1 MLDHLGLGIV
11 LTMQDDFTPQA
22 NKAVQSMDRMSTSAE
37 QLERDMQR
45 SMSNLQ
51 NIMLAGFSLNQVGG
65 EFERTGKK
73 ILGRI
78 KGIFN
83 EISQIGADFETQ
95 QTQLLTAF
103 KGDAE
108 EARKAFDWVREYAS
122 YTPFDVKGLSTS
134 FVKLKT
140 AGMDIRETYK
150 LANGQVKTLAESIG
164 DLATRNMDS
173 STGGVAGMGYAL
185 QEAWAG
191 QARSMR
197 NRFNLASSDMEEMMK
212 YAGKDAE
219 KFSEEF
225 MKLAYRL
232 APDAMLNMK
241 GTWSQVVANMVDT
254 WENFIYDLGQAGV
267 FQPMI
272 MTLTKVRDIMAR
284 VADNETA
291 IKNIATILKDMWKPI
306 DSVITGVVEGIA
318 RVVEFAGEHPMIT
331 KFVAGLTA
339 FAGIGL
345 VLSGT
350 IMKLT
355 GSFLILATSIVSAYA
370 NLQIMGTL
378 NKVSMFSG
386 LNLQI
391 GAVIRHLGLLG
402 IIAGIVALGFKRNVD
417 GIRDRWG
424 TLQTAW
430 KQSGEILEMGA
441 SKGIRNFE
449 MVFDRAIDNITTKL
463 MKFRLIGTVIFTTLF
478 GKTVNGALQYTEKDI
493 ENLRVMGLLPF
504 AQTMAMIRGRVK
516 SFAEGFETGITK
528 AYEVAKNFLDF
539 ALIPIKAIFE
549 TLSNS
554 APIKAISSLFGIQ
567 SENGIN
573 LGDAQGS
580 MAQFE
585 KLGEIAGGLIGTL
598 IGFKVVGSLTSIITK
613 PFKGLF
619 DILGK
624 TKGATDELKDSMEK
638 TTGKGSVF
646 SRIGGFFQGAKER
659 GTRAKNHFNNFLDER
674 SELPTGSASS
684 YEGYSRAGYTDVPK
698 NFRDFNLGDGANP
711 YNLYTQQP
719 KGIKGRL
726 SQALF
731 GAKYYNPSDDG
742 SGMQYVGRYGGRMSQ
757 FRDDTQTRLSS
768 QSLGIN
774 PPTIA
779 DIGRVYGGDIASWRR
794 DRETFIPQDSRVGS
808 MMDIRGSNYSQIES
822 NLRGSRDARIQELI
836 SDPQFRRNAY
846 RDAGVSGRSFNMR
859 EADRT
864 SFLTR
869 YAYNDP
875 QVQQRSNELQ
885 NMRGYASTNAPVF
898 QARQNRVSQFLFGQR
913 MYTPEQDEQGRWY
926 ERTVARRGGIFRNPA
941 NDMMYN
947 DEGDVSLGARARGI
961 GGAIANSRVGRAVGG
976 ATSRVRGGIGNIFGR
991 VRSGAGA
998 VGGFLGGLANA
1009 PLNALNRQRAR
1020 LGWDETSYGGIAR
1033 GLFGR
1038 AQYDD
1043 EGNMTDGGGLF
1054 SRMGRGARSV
1064 GRGIGAVGRGAG
1076 KVVGGIGRGIGAVGR
1091 GALRALPLATGAFS
1105 VGKIGYDAIS
1115 NLGGDKGFTGGV
1127 DILRDKISNMDFKG
1141 VFDKFTADFKKNI
1154 GAFLPLVKDVFKKIA
1169 KEMPPIL
1176 AQAWEGIK
1184 AGASLAW
1191 QFVSEHGMDI
1201 LSGFVE
1207 LVKPVIGFIWEK
1219 LKTGATL
1226 AWEWITTDGL
1236 TMLGAF
1242 VGSAVEW
1249 LIGTGIPMFIQTLLG
1264 IGKWLITD
1272 GIPGLLKIVGKL
1284 AINIGKGLFDGVLS
1298 VLGGIGTALGKIMMR
1313 GLKGAL
1319 KLLLPKALEEPVFK
1333 ALGLDY
1339 HHQGL
1344 WMSEDEHPAIIK
1356 KDETVLPP
1364 DKSRKLD
1371 AFLENTPVSSRVS
1384 QNQPQQVDNSI
1395 TIEKVE
1401 VIVQADKLSRADARN
1416 QAKMILEEFKKLQ
1429 KEKNIR
1435 QYA

>member
-1 MLDHLGLGIV
+1 MLEHLGLGIV

-22 NKAVQSMDRMSTSAE
+22 NKAVQAMDRMSNRAE
-37 QLERDMQR
+37 QLERDMQK

-73 ILGRI
+73 ILGGI

-95 QTQLLTAF
+95 QAQLLTAF

-108 EARKAFDWVREYAS
+108 EARKAFDWIREYAS

-140 AGMDIRETYK
+140 AGMDIRSTYQ
-150 LANGQVKTLAESIG
+150 LANGQVKTLAEAIG

-173 STGGVAGMGYAL
+173 ATGGVAGMGYAL

-191 QARSMR
+191 QTRSMI
-197 NRFNLASSDMEEMMK
+197 NRFNLSSSDMREMMK

-219 KFSEEF
+219 KFAEEF
-225 MKLAYRL
+225 IKLAYRL

-241 GTWSQVVANMVDT
+241 GTWSQVVANMKDT

-272 MTLTKVRDIMAR
+272 MTLTKVRDIMAGI
-284 VADNETA
+284 AGNETV
-291 IKNIATILKDMWKPI
+291 IKNIANVLKDMWKPI
-306 DSVITGVVEGIA
+306 DSVITRVAGGLA
-318 RVVEFAGEHPMIT
+318 RIVEFAGEHPMIT

-339 FAGIGL
+339 FAGVGL

-355 GSFLILATSIVSAYA
+355 GNFLILSTSIISAYA
-370 NLQIMGTL
+370 NLQVMSTL

-391 GAVIRHLGLLG
+391 GAVIRNLGLLG
-402 IIAGIVALGFKRNVD
+402 IIAGIVAIGFKRNVD
-417 GIRDRWG
+417 GIRDRWE

-449 MVFDRAIDNITTKL
+449 MTFGRTIDNITKKL
-463 MKFRLIGTVIFTTLF
+463 MRFRLIGTVIFTTLF
-478 GKTVNGALQYTEKDI
+478 GKTVNGVLQYTEKDI

-516 SFAEGFETGITK
+516 SFAEGFENGITK

-549 TLSNS
+549 SLSNL
-554 APIKAISSLFGIQ
+554 APIKAITSLFGIN
-567 SENGIN
+567 SEAGIDM
-573 LGDAQGS
+573 GVAQGS

-585 KLGEIAGGLIGTL
+585 KFGELAGGIVGTL
-598 IGFKVVGSLTSIITK
+598 LGFKVVGSLTSIITK

-624 TKGATDELKDSMEK
+624 TKRATDELKDSLEN
-638 TTGKGSVF
+638 TTGKGSIF
-646 SRIGGFFQGAKER
+646 SRIGGFFQGTKER
-659 GTRAKNHFNNFLDER
+659 WTRAKNHFNNFLDER
-674 SELPTGSASS
+674 SELPSVSASS
-684 YEGYSRAGYTDVPK
+684 YEGYNRVLYSNVPK
-698 NFRDFNLGDGANP
+698 NFRDFNLRDGVNP
-711 YNLYTQQP
+711 YNLYIQQP
-719 KGIKGRL
+719 KGLMGRL

-731 GAKYYNPSDDG
+731 GAKYYTPSSEG
-742 SGMQYVGRYGGRMSQ
+742 SGMEYVGRYGGRLTQ

-774 PPTIA
+774 PPTVA
-779 DIGRVYGGDIASWRR
+779 DIKGIYRGDIASWKR
-794 DRETFIPQDSRVGS
+794 DRATFIPQDKKVGS
-808 MMDIRGSNYSQIES
+808 MMDLAGSDYSQIES
-822 NLRGSRDARIQELI
+822 NLRRSRESRIQELI

-846 RDAGVSGRSFNMR
+846 RDAGISGKSFNGR
-859 EADRT
+859 EADRI

-869 YAYNDP
+869 YAYDDP
-875 QVQQRSNELQ
+875 LVQQRSKELQ
-885 NMRGYASTNAPVF
+885 NLRDYANTNAPIF
-898 QARQNRVSQFLFGQR
+898 QAKQNKLSQFLFGQR
-913 MYTPEQDEQGRWY
+913 IYTPEQDEQGRWY

-941 NDMMYN
+941 NDMVFN
-947 DEGDVSLGARARGI
+947 DEGDVSLGARARRM
-961 GGAIANSRVGRAVGG
+961 GGAISNSRLGRAVGG
-976 ATSRVRGGIGNIFGR
+976 AISGVGEGIGNLLGGVSR
-991 VRSGAGA
+991 GAGA
-998 VGGFLGGLANA
+998 VGGFFGRIANA

-1020 LGWDETSYGGIAR
+1020 LGWDALSYGDIGRGI
-1033 GLFGR
+1033 FGR

-1043 EGNMTDGGGLF
+1043 EGNMVNRGGLL
-1054 SRMGRGARSV
+1054 SRAGRGVRAV

-1076 KVVGGIGRGIGAVGR
+1076 KVVRGIGRGVGAIGR
-1091 GALRALPLATGAFS
+1091 GVMGALPLVTGAFS
-1105 VGKIGYDAIS
+1105 IGKMGYDAIS
-1115 NLGGDKGFTGGV
+1115 QLGGEEGFAGGV
-1127 DILRDKISNMDFKG
+1127 NILRDKIANMDFKG
-1141 VFDKFTADFKKNI
+1141 VFDKFTEDFKKNL

-1184 AGASLAW
+1184 AGAGLAW
-1191 QFVSEHGMDI
+1191 QFISEHGMDI

-1207 LVKPVIGFIWEK
+1207 LVKPVLGFIWEN
-1219 LKTGATL
+1219 LKTGASL

-1236 TMLGAF
+1236 TMLGSF

-1249 LIGTGIPMFIQTLLG
+1249 LVGTGVPMFIQALLG

-1272 GIPGLLKIVGKL
+1272 GIPGMLKIIGEL

-1298 VLGGIGTALGKIMMR
+1298 VLSGIGTALGKILIG
-1313 GLKGAL
+1313 GLTGAL
-1319 KLLLPKALEEPVFK
+1319 KLLLPKPLEEPVFK

-1371 AFLENTPVSSRVS
+1371 NFLENTPISSRVS
-1384 QNQPQQVDNSI
+1384 QNKPQQIDNSI
-1395 TIEKVE
+1395 TIDKVE
-1401 VIVQADKLSRADARN
+1401 IIVQAEKLSRADARN